1 MSIKVRVV
9 VMATFKDMVR
19 FIGFN
24 SYFCSY
30 NYHLR
35 EDKRLNND
43 ISINIMTVK

>member
-1 MSIKVRVV
+1 MIWLI
-9 VMATFKDMVR
+9 

-43 ISINIMTVK
+43 ITIFK